1 MSLDVLP
8 PPGEFKTTEE
18 IRDAKFAEE
27 LRRKRK
33 RLLLWSLPLMLIA
46 FLAALKLLSAVAINM
61 AGGSAY
67 ENANYNTAEDR
78 FESLEFFNVIEPW
91 KAHFNQGT
99 AIYASG
105 RFFPATEQFKV
116 ALDLVPKSPQG
127 EPPGKDECDVRTN
140 YSLALEG
147 LGDEAMAANDPAM
160 GTNYYGQA
168 QEMLANCGES
178 DGNGG
183 EEAQEAEERQ
193 QESQEQ
199 AEEQQE
205 QQEQEGEGGE
215 QSSETPTD
223 GESSGEG
230 ESETPTDGESSG
242 EGESESPSEGESE
255 SPSDGESS
263 GEGESAS
270 PTESTDPQQEELESR
285 NEEAQQSADADEQAS
300 GGGDGSGQNW

>member
-18 IRDAKFAEE
+18 IRDAQFADE

-33 RLLLWSLPLMLIA
+33 RLLLWSAPLMLIA
-46 FLAALKLLSAVAINM
+46 FLAALKLLSAVALNM
-61 AGGSAY
+61 AGASAY
-67 ENANYNTAEDR
+67 DNASYNTAEDR
-78 FESLEFFNVIEPW
+78 FASLEVFNVVEPW

-105 RFFPATEQFKV
+105 QFWQATEQLKV

-127 EPPGKDECDVRTN
+127 EPPGSEECDVRTN

-147 LGDEAMAANDPAM
+147 LGDEAMAASDPAM
-160 GTNYYGQA
+160 GADYYRQA
-168 QEMLANCGES
+168 QEMLSNCGES
-178 DGNGG
+178 GGNGG

-193 QESQEQ
+193 EQSQSD

-205 QQEQEGEGGE
+205 QQQGGEGEE
-215 QSSETPTD
+215 PTD
-223 GESSGEG
+223 GPTDG

-242 EGESESPSEGESE
+242 GESE
-255 SPSDGESS
+255 SPSDGESN
-263 GEGESAS
+263 GEGESETPS
-270 PTESTDPQQEELESR
+270 ESGSGGEDESTDPKQEELQSR
-285 NEEAQQSADADEQAS
+285 NDDAQQSADAEDQAS

>member
-8 PPGEFKTTEE
+8 PPGEFRTTEE
-18 IRDAKFAEE
+18 IRDARYAEE
-27 LRRKRK
+27 LRTKRR

-46 FLAALKLLSAVAINM
+46 FIAAVKLLSAVALNM
-61 AGGSAY
+61 AGSSAY
-67 ENANYNTAEDR
+67 ENANHNTAADR
-78 FESLEFFNVIEPW
+78 FASLEFFNVIEPW

-105 RFFPATEQFKV
+105 QFFRATQQLDV
-116 ALDLVPKSPQG
+116 ALDLVPKAPQG
-127 EPPGKDECDVRTN
+127 EPPGEDECSVRTN

-147 LGDEAMAANDPAM
+147 LGDEAMAEGDPAM
-160 GTNYYGQA
+160 GAARYAEA
-168 QEMLANCGES
+168 QEMLASCGES
-178 DGNGG
+178 GGNGG

-205 QQEQEGEGGE
+205 QQEQEGEGE
-215 QSSETPTD
+215 DPTD
-223 GESSGEG
+223 GPTDG

-242 EGESESPSEGESE
+242 GETPTDGESSGGET
-255 SPSDGESS
+255 PTDGESS
-263 GEGESAS
+263 GEGGESET

-285 NEEAQQSADADEQAS
+285 NEEAQQSADAEEQAS